1 MRQTIQ
7 NMLTRDWAGRILI
20 LKPSSLGDIVHALP
34 VLSGLRRAC
43 PRARITWMVRTELAS
58 LFECVRGLDEVL
70 LFDRRTIGRWTRP
83 AAFAE
88 LRALLRKLRR
98 GRFDIVLDLQGLLRS
113 ALFARWTGCRIRIG
127 LAEAREGA
135 GFFYTHTASAPNSP
149 HIIDYY
155 QEVLQLLGVPAEP
168 VNFGIEPSP
177 QARQTAR
184 ELLQKENIQSK
195 QFAVLIP
202 GSAHERKC
210 WPADRFAR
218 IAEFLAREAQLRV
231 VASGSQKEGA
241 VVEKIAGMCQVPI
254 NDFAGKTSLPQLA
267 GLLEQAAVVV
277 GNDTGPA
284 HLAAAMDV
292 PTVVIFGPTNPARLG
307 PYRKPDAVAAI
318 DPFGRG
324 RTIDNP
330 NPEYRIENITV
341 ERVLKQIQFLL
352 HPLK

>member
-1 MRQTIQ
+1 MRKSIRNLL
-7 NMLTRDWAGRILI
+7 NMDWAGRILI

-34 VLSGLRRAC
+34 VLSALRRAC
-43 PRARITWMVRTELAS
+43 PRAHITWMVRTELAP

-70 LFDRRTIGRWTRP
+70 LFERRTIGRWTTP

-98 GRFDIVLDLQGLLRS
+98 GRYDIVLDLQGLLRS

-135 GFFYTHTASAPNSP
+135 GFFYTHTAFAPDSP

-155 QEVLQLLGVPAEP
+155 QEVLKIVGVEMEP
-168 VNFGIEPSP
+168 VDFGIGPSP
-177 QARQTAR
+177 QARQAAS
-184 ELLQKENIQSK
+184 ELLRNENIQSK

-218 IAEFLAREAQLRV
+218 IAEFLGREAKLRV
-231 VASGSQKEGA
+231 VAAGSQKERA
-241 VVEKIAGMCQVPI
+241 IVEKIAGMCQPPI
-254 NDFAGKTSLPQLA
+254 VNFAGRTTLPQLA
-267 GLLEQAAVVV
+267 ALLEQAAVVV

-284 HLAAAMDV
+284 HLAAAMGV
-292 PTVVIFGPTNPARLG
+292 PTVVVFGPTNPVRLG
-307 PYRKPDAVAAI
+307 PYRKPYSVAAV
-318 DPFGRG
+318 DSLERG

-330 NPEYRIENITV
+330 ELKYKIDNVALEL
-341 ERVLKQIQFLL
+341 VLDKIRPLL
-352 HPLK
+352 PSFK